1 MSIFCIGRN
10 YVEHAHELGNEVPT
24 SAIIFMKP
32 DTALLPKGEHFTIPS
47 FTNDLHF
54 EGELVLRVSKKG
66 KNLAALHPEGINV
79 LDYCDAISV
88 GIDFTARD
96 LQSKLKE
103 KGLPWEKAKA
113 FDNAAILG
121 EWHPLTAQILSG
133 PIHYTLSK
141 NGTTVQTGDSSLM
154 IFPLDKILAG
164 ITEYFTIYPGDL
176 IYTGTPAGVGPT
188 AKGDVFEGF
197 FEGQSV
203 FSLKV
208 NP

>member
-10 YVEHAHELGNEVPT
+10 YVAHAHELGNEVPT
-24 SAIIFMKP
+24 SPVIFMKP
-32 DTALLPKGEHFTIPS
+32 STAVLAEGKNFTIPS
-47 FTNDLHF
+47 FTNDLHY
-54 EGELVLRVSKKG
+54 EGELVLRVCKEG
-66 KNLAALHPEGINV
+66 KNLKDPNV
-79 LDYCDAISV
+79 LDYCDAITV

-96 LQSKLKE
+96 LQNKLKE

-113 FDNAAILG
+113 FDNAAVLG
-121 EWHPLTAQILSG
+121 EWHPLTKEILSG
-133 PIHYTLSK
+133 PIHYTLAK
-141 NGTTVQTGDSSLM
+141 NGNTVQTGDSSLM